1 IRASIENVRLASD
14 SIRELTAS
22 AEKVIVKFDESVGK
36 VNKTADAATET
47 VKATQARID
56 EISKAAID
64 RMADLSRL
72 MEQANTLTAKIND
85 GQGTAG
91 RLVNDPK
98 LYEGLVDTTT
108 QLNTA
113 VQDLQRVLQQW
124 EQEGVTVKLR

>member
-1 IRASIENVRLASD
+1 VRLASD